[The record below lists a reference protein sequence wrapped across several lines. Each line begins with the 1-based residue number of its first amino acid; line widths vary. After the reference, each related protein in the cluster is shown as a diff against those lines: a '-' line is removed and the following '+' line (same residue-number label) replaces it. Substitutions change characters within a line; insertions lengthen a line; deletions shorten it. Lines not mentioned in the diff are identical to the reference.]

1 MAAVSQ
7 GAERLDPDLT
17 PLLDVVMQLIMFFM
31 MCINFVN
38 EQVNANV
45 LLPTSTSAQE
55 LPPKTEADI
64 LVINIEIERQEAKD
78 ASGRVKYDPR
88 SGLPL
93 REVKFYPRRENP
105 ETTQKK
111 TKILFAGQKPIEF
124 LEEQEGSGLS
134 RAQVALVQ
142 VAKDR
147 RAAIKRSNP
156 KLANVPVDKIPLSE
170 SVIIRADMDTSYGL
184 VIRLMGQCAKE
195 GFPKINFRV
204 NRTAQQ

>member
-64 LVINIEIERQEAKD
+64 LVINIEVERQEKKD
-78 ASGRVKYDPR
+78 AAGKVMFDSR
-88 SGLPL
+88 GLAL
-93 REVKFYPRRENP
+93 RELKLYPRREAP
-105 ETTQKK
+105 DSLQRK

-134 RAQVALVQ
+134 QAQLALVR

-147 RAAIKRSNP
+147 RAAIKRSNS
-156 KLANVPVDKIPLSE
+156 KMANVPVDKIQLSE
-170 SVIIRADMDTSYGL
+170 SVIIRADMETRYGL

-204 NRTAQQ
+204 NRAAQQ

>member
-64 LVINIEIERQEAKD
+64 LVINIEVERQEKKD
-78 ASGRVKYDPR
+78 AAGKVMLDSRGMAM
-88 SGLPL
+88 
-93 REVKFYPRRENP
+93 RELKLYPKRDNP
-105 ETTQKK
+105 DSLQRK
-111 TKILFAGQKPIEF
+111 TKILFAGQNPIEF

-134 RAQVALVQ
+134 KAQLALVR
-142 VAKDR
+142 VARDR
-147 RAAIKRSNP
+147 RAAIKRANP
-156 KLANVPVDKIPLSE
+156 KLASTPVDKIPLSE
-170 SVIIRADMDTSYGL
+170 SVIIRADQDTRYGL

-195 GFPKINFRV
+195 GFPKTNLRV
-204 NRTAQQ
+204 NRAAQQ